1 MKAKGGGVLRHFTPC
16 PMPFTAGVDVFAQ
29 NIRKELNPYVFPPFG
44 MVFPVLSFLKEQE
57 IPVCTCILPY
67 RQPVSVWQP
76 LVEEFKISSVVL
88 GLQGEKGVIR
98 VPTKKGYVLDNKGL
112 KWALIAYRL
121 TFSENKPV

>member
-1 MKAKGGGVLRHFTPC
+1 M
-16 PMPFTAGVDVFAQ
+16 
-29 NIRKELNPYVFPPFG
+29 
-44 MVFPVLSFLKEQE
+44 
-57 IPVCTCILPY
+57 
-67 RQPVSVWQP
+67 
-76 LVEEFKISSVVL
+76 VL